1 MSELQEVDIEQELAK
16 SDNEDVPSLSIKTEP
31 LEESGTLQ
39 EQDEPD
45 KDESKMSQKE
55 LLASLIEGSPDE
67 NKSPPEEKEEGEVD
81 ESQTPISL
89 EIGEI
94 PEDELAKA
102 TQESKSP
109 LEEGE
114 VDETL
119 LNKSPLEEGEVDETL
134 LNKSPLE
141 EGKVDETKLGNVPG
155 ESDDSSDDEDE
166 SLYYRNLEE
175 DIDNNILKFY
185 HPETEN
191 INYKELLTLS
201 NITKNKKGEIIDPF
215 HKTVPFLTQY
225 EKAKILGQRAKQI
238 NHGSVPFVEV
248 PSNIIDGHTIALMEL
263 TQQKIPFIVRR
274 PMPNGTSEYW
284 KVKDLKIIS

>member
-1 MSELQEVDIEQELAK
+1 MSELQEVDIEEELAK

-31 LEESGTLQ
+31 LEESGSLQ
-39 EQDEPD
+39 EQ
-45 KDESKMSQKE
+45 DESKMSQKE

-67 NKSPPEEKEEGEVD
+67 SKSPIEEKDEGEVDETLLNKTPLEEGEVD
-81 ESQTPISL
+81 ESNPPISL
-89 EIGEI
+89 EVGEI
-94 PEDELAKA
+94 PEDEIAKA

-114 VDETL
+114 VDETQL
-119 LNKSPLEEGEVDETL
+119 SKSPLEEGEVDETK
-134 LNKSPLE
+134 LNKSLVE
-141 EGKVDETKLGNVPG
+141 DTDE
-155 ESDDSSDDEDE
+155 SSDDEDDF
-166 SLYYRNLEE
+166 SFRNLEQ
-175 DIDNNILKFY
+175 DIDSNILKFY

-201 NITKNKKGEIIDPF
+201 SITRNKKGEIIDPF

-238 NHGSVPFVEV
+238 NHGSIPFVEV

-263 TQQKIPFIVRR
+263 NQQKIPFIIRR
-274 PMPNGTSEYW
+274 PIPNGTSEYW
-284 KVKDLKIIS
+284 KVKDLKVIS

>member
-1 MSELQEVDIEQELAK
+1 MSELQEVDIEEELAK

-31 LEESGTLQ
+31 LEESGSLQ
-39 EQDEPD
+39 EQDELN

-67 NKSPPEEKEEGEVD
+67 
-81 ESQTPISL
+81 
-89 EIGEI
+89 
-94 PEDELAKA
+94 
-102 TQESKSP
+102 SKNS

-119 LNKSPLEEGEVDETL
+119 LNKDSLEEGEVDESNPPISLEVGEIPDDEIAKATQESKTSLEEGEVDETK
-134 LNKSPLE
+134 LNKTSLE
-141 EGKVDETKLGNVPG
+141 EGEVDETKLNKNPV
-155 ESDDSSDDEDE
+155 EDTDESSDDEDNF
-166 SLYYRNLEE
+166 SFRNLEQ
-175 DIDNNILKFY
+175 DIDSNILKFY

-201 NITKNKKGEIIDPF
+201 SITRNKKGEIIDPF

-238 NHGSVPFVEV
+238 NHGSIPFVEV

-263 TQQKIPFIVRR
+263 NQQKIPFIIRR
-274 PMPNGTSEYW
+274 PIPNGTSEYW
-284 KVKDLKIIS
+284 KVKDLKVIS